1 MNFQTY
7 SETPLQMEA
16 VMSIRAR
23 KGISLRASSR
33 PRSMIAARANATA
46 VRERDRVLAQYIL
59 CVGAIHDVEDEIA
72 RREALLP
79 EWARPGPMYLDASGN
94 YVGEVVDWPR
104 VDNVE
109 GPAQHGVLRLV
120 RPSFKSIIDGY
131 RILGGATSV
140 HRKVYRQRAFAE
152 IRLLLLR
159 LRAVQMF
166 RSAQRL
172 DELEVRRSQLLTR
185 QEDLAEILCADD
197 GLPFE
202 RCATNL
208 LLSICDM
215 RHEGEAVWEQG
226 FNILDPLA
234 ITAGMCSGLTRLV
247 ADDLLQRTGDRWS
260 RRVLFDAG
268 PGYREICRRYLH

>member
-1 MNFQTY
+1 
-7 SETPLQMEA
+7 
-16 VMSIRAR
+16 
-23 KGISLRASSR
+23 
-33 PRSMIAARANATA
+33 
-46 VRERDRVLAQYIL
+46 
-59 CVGAIHDVEDEIA
+59 
-72 RREALLP
+72 
-79 EWARPGPMYLDASGN
+79 MYLNASGN
-94 YVGEVVDWPR
+94 YVGEVVEWPR
-104 VDNVE
+104 VDNV
-109 GPAQHGVLRLV
+109 GAPSQQGVLRLV

-131 RILGGATSV
+131 CTLGGESSV

-159 LRAVQMF
+159 LRAIQMF
-166 RSAQRL
+166 RSAEGL
-172 DELEVRRSQLLTR
+172 DDLESQRSQLLAR
-185 QEDLAEILCADD
+185 QEYLAEKLCADD

-215 RHEGEAVWEQG
+215 RHESEAVWEQG

-234 ITAGMCSGLTRLV
+234 ITAGMCSGLTRLI

-268 PGYREICRRYLH
+268 PGYQAVCKRFLNPN